1 MYSKTKAVFYRFLRG
16 AGASAV
22 ASMVMIQVSGVNS
35 FEDVETFLKALIIA
49 GFVGGVTGGLMALD
63 KYLRIK

>member
-16 AGASAV
+16 AAASAV

-35 FEDVETFLKALIIA
+35 FTDVTTFLKALTIA
-49 GFVGGVTGGLMALD
+49 GIVGGITGGLMALD
-63 KYLRIK
+63 KYFRS